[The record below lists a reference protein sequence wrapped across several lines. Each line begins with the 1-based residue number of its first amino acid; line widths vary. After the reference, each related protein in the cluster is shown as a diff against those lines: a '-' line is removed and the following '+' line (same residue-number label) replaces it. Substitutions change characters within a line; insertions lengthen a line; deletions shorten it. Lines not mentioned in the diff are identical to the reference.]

1 MNMDPGNPNWEFL
14 AMIRE
19 YQQSIEF
26 RPLTGNE
33 PVEDHQITVC
43 VRKRPLNKKELNKKE
58 VIINIFVIFIII
70 IIVIIIVIVI
80 IVNIIWTYALI
91 EINLPRLEACLKY
104 WDNKRV

>member
-19 YQQSIEF
+19 YTNSIEF

-43 VRKRPLNKKELNKKE
+43 VRKRPLNKKEITKKE
-58 VIINIFVIFIII
+58 VCFNNYVDIKYE
-70 IIVIIIVIVI
+70 IVMKKS
-80 IVNIIWTYALI
+80 NY
-91 EINLPRLEACLKY
+91 KY
-104 WDNKRV
+104 ILSKW

>member
-19 YQQSIEF
+19 YQNSIEF

-43 VRKRPLNKKELNKKE
+43 VRKRPLNKKENVKKE
-58 VIINIFVIFIII
+58 VGDVTVGI
-70 IIVIIIVIVI
+70 
-80 IVNIIWTYALI
+80 
-91 EINLPRLEACLKY
+91 LK
-104 WDNKRV
+104 DITSFL